1 MDLTNR
7 IALVT
12 GGARRVGRTIALAL
26 ARRGAHVAFTYQTSR
41 QEAKSLVRELT
52 ALGGKSLAVK
62 ADLRRAADAKG
73 AVRARCRAWG
83 GSAVISGWGTPWSSM
98 AISQRTARAS

>member
-73 AVRARCRAWG
+73 AAQRF
-83 GSAVISGWGTPWSSM
+83 SHTSIPAVVSGSM
-98 AISQRTARAS
+98 AAAR